1 MFLIEKIMEV
11 CDKEVL
17 WKQFFSSFSKLDS
30 SIQTRRTFSESSATK
45 NKPLSL
51 HEGNHD
57 GDGVW
62 ISDLN

>member
-11 CDKEVL
+11 CEKAA
-17 WKQFFSSFSKLDS
+17 FSSFSKLDS

-45 NKPLSL
+45 DKPLSL
-51 HEGNHD
+51 NEGNHD
-57 GDGVW
+57 RDGVW